1 MYISQYICINT
12 LYPRKNCAKIYQAA
26 FAARYICIW
35 IQRMKFVRWNGSSA
49 GYSMPAALPAS
60 MQ

>member
-1 MYISQYICINT
+1 MRINT
-12 LYPRKNCAKIYQAA
+12 HYFRKVGAKIYRVA

-49 GYSMPAALPAS
+49 GCSMPAALPAS

>member
-1 MYISQYICINT
+1 MYKYTVFSQK
-12 LYPRKNCAKIYQAA
+12 LRKIYQVA